1 MDYQWLSFGDILLK
15 GLLTTLALTVFGSI
29 LAVALGLLIA
39 LCRTR
44 WILNQFPPVQKAAII
59 YIELFRN
66 TPLLCQ
72 VLFFYYGLHLSG
84 FIAALLGL
92 ALYTSAYIAETF
104 RSGFSTVSEDEL
116 HAGRL
121 LGMSRLQVIRHILL
135 PRSLE
140 SITGALG
147 NQLMNLTKN
156 SAIAYFVAVS
166 DLTSVFEFLTTQTYH
181 FLEFFLI
188 VLGAYFGLCF
198 LINLGSR
205 KLEKHL
211 LTRYDE
217 TRAIPPGRTLAW
229 N

>member
-1 MDYQWLSFGDILLK
+1 MDTQWLSFSDILLK
-15 GLLTTLALTVFGSI
+15 GLLTTLALTACGSLI
-29 LAVALGLLIA
+29 AVVLGLFIA

-44 WILNQFPPVQKAAII
+44 WILDKFPLAHKGAIV

-84 FIAALLGL
+84 FVAALLGL

-104 RSGFSTVSEDEL
+104 RSGFSTVSEEEL
-116 HAGRL
+116 HAGQL
-121 LGMSRLQVIRHILL
+121 LGMSRLQIIRHILL

-140 SITGALG
+140 SISSAMG

-188 VLGAYFGLCF
+188 VLAAYFGLCF
-198 LINLGSR
+198 LINLAFR
-205 KLEKHL
+205 RLEEHL
-211 LTRYDE
+211 LTRYDPARE
-217 TRAIPPGRTLAW
+217 IPAGRRLAW
-229 N
+229 T